1 MAWND
6 LETRR
11 IEWTEENGNNGRREF
26 HVPKADVDGYA
37 ASYARGV
44 VWPGESGDGCNQ
56 IWKTDIQRDAPGY
69 AGMSRVTCHYK
80 QPGWGAILEQ
90 NVNKGRLLLRIGG
103 REEERVADVAGKTIV
118 GPATQPPDGDDG
130 SWVWKVV
137 RGTNVILAPRCALV
151 IDAAVDAINANTIM
165 GLVNGYNSAQMTN
178 IGNAAA
184 KTLLFRGGEVTT
196 TISDDPDDYIWRVEY
211 EFWYDE
217 NGWDDQLQSARH
229 RRFSKEVPVE
239 DKDGAA
245 TGEFRMI
252 MEEERYTGDWDIDG
266 NNNRDLFTSENFA
279 VFNTMLDWT

>member
-56 IWKTDIQRDAPGY
+56 IWKSEILRDAPGR
-69 AGMSRVTCHYK
+69 AGMSLVIAHYK

-103 REEERVADVAGKTIV
+103 REEELVTDTAGKVIV
-118 GPATQPPDGDDG
+118 GPAAKPDAGDKG
-130 SWVWKVV
+130 SWVWKVYK
-137 RGTNVILAPRCALV
+137 GTNIVLAQRCVLV
-151 IDAAVDAINANTIM
+151 IDAGVDAINANTIM

-184 KTLLFRGGEVTT
+184 KTLLFRGGEVVS
-196 TISDDPDDYIWRVEY
+196 TISDDPDDYIWRVQY

-217 NGWDDQLQSARH
+217 NGWDDQLKSARY
-229 RRFSKEVPVE
+229 RRYPKEVAVLDE
-239 DKDGAA
+239 DDAA

-252 MEEERYTGDWDIDG
+252 MKEKHYTGDPDG
-266 NNNRDLFTSENFA
+266 ASGVARDPFTSENFA